1 MIRINLFIGLISLLY
16 LVLVTGRLSAQTT
29 TLPPAVYSRIPAW
42 LCEQLQVGPDKVL
55 VVGISD
61 PGLPD
66 SVARQQA
73 FIRGVALGSL
83 AIRAE
88 CSYLSD
94 FYTKEVKKGA
104 DSKYEEI
111 YRFSTLF
118 SGDLDDINVLA
129 DTVLKS
135 KESVLLLE
143 IPLRGSATDEDNILI
158 VETVLYNHEFDVSN
172 RKRLMRKHEFSL
184 QLNMGGDLHDLD
196 DISFFRLN
204 RKATGIESS
213 IPQSQVVY
221 DSLEFYYS
229 SSGSSETPNDP
240 FQSGTSTTQG
250 LWIAYLSQIL
260 EQISF
265 CVNKASVETARVS
278 DRTSATSIEL
288 NREKKSLLLSWR
300 VHKLIVEDQH
310 LHVDFSCNSSEFDN

>member
-1 MIRINLFIGLISLLY
+1 MTNISLFITLFISLY
-16 LVLVTGRLSAQTT
+16 MVSGKLSAQTT
-29 TLPPAVYSRIPAW
+29 TPPPAVYSRIPSW
-42 LCEQLQVGPDKVL
+42 LREPIKEDPDRL
-55 VVGISD
+55 FMVGISD

-73 FIRGVALGSL
+73 FIRGVALASL
-83 AIRAE
+83 AIRSE
-88 CSYLSD
+88 CSYMSD

-111 YRFSTLF
+111 YRISTLY
-118 SGDLDDINVLA
+118 SGDLDEVNILA
-129 DTVLKS
+129 DTILKS
-135 KESVLLLE
+135 NEAVLLLE
-143 IPLRGSATDEDNILI
+143 IPFRGSTTTENALLI
-158 VETVLYNHEFDVSN
+158 VETVMYNHEFEVSN

-184 QLNMGGDLHDLD
+184 QLNMGGELHDLD

-213 IPQSQVVY
+213 IPQSQVAY

-229 SSGSSETPNDP
+229 SSGSSGTPNDQ

-265 CVNKASVETARVS
+265 CVNKASDEIARVS
-278 DRTSATSIEL
+278 DRTATTSIEL
-288 NREKKSLLLSWR
+288 NREKKTIPLNWR
-300 VHKLIVEDQH
+300 VHKLILEDQR
-310 LHVDFSCNSSEFDN
+310 LRVDFSCNSSEIDN

>member
-1 MIRINLFIGLISLLY
+1 MTNFSLFITLFISLY
-16 LVLVTGRLSAQTT
+16 MVSGKLSAQTT
-29 TLPPAVYSRIPAW
+29 ASPPAVYSRIPAW
-42 LCEQLQVGPDKVL
+42 LCEQLQADPDKLL
-55 VVGISD
+55 VIGISD
-61 PGLPD
+61 PGLSE

-118 SGDLDDINVLA
+118 SGDLDEINVLA

-143 IPLRGSATDEDNILI
+143 IPLRGSTTDEDNILI
-158 VETVLYNHEFDVSN
+158 VETVLYNHEFEVSN

-204 RKATGIESS
+204 RKATGIQAS
-213 IPQSQVVY
+213 IPQSQVAY

-229 SSGSSETPNDP
+229 SAGSSETPNDH

-265 CVNKASVETARVS
+265 CVNKATDETARVS
-278 DRTSATSIEL
+278 DRTSSTSIEL

-300 VHKLIVEDQH
+300 VHKLILEDQR

>member
-1 MIRINLFIGLISLLY
+1 MTNISLFITLFVSLHM
-16 LVLVTGRLSAQTT
+16 VSGKLSAQTT

-42 LCEQLQVGPDKVL
+42 LHEPLQAGPDRL
-55 VVGISD
+55 LIIGISD

-73 FIRGVALGSL
+73 FIRGVALASL
-83 AIRAE
+83 AIHSE

-111 YRFSTLF
+111 YRISTLF
-118 SGDLDDINVLA
+118 SGDLDEINILDKTILSSREA
-129 DTVLKS
+129 
-135 KESVLLLE
+135 VLLLE
-143 IPLRGSATDEDNILI
+143 VPLRESTTVEDVILI
-158 VETVLYNHEFDVSN
+158 VETMLYNYEFEVSN

-204 RKATGIESS
+204 RKATGIQAF
-213 IPQSQVVY
+213 IPQSQVAY

-229 SSGSSETPNDP
+229 SFGSSETLNDQ
-240 FQSGTSTTQG
+240 FQPGTSTTEG

-265 CVNKASVETARVS
+265 CVNKACDETARVS
-278 DRTSATSIEL
+278 DRTSTTSIEL

-300 VHKLIVEDQH
+300 VHKLILEDQR